1 MKLRGWVRLA
11 PGEAAREIE
20 VLNEAYRPGLEQLEA
35 MVPEGHQLIAVL
47 VDRDATDPREL

>member
-1 MKLRGWVRLA
+1 MKLRGWVRSA